1 MVGGH
6 VELVVLSVFQD
17 KVFLL
22 IFVAADMR
30 GAGEPGHA
38 MVDVHHVGSRDQVG
52 KDNLRPVFGLAATGV
67 TQLFCRAK

>member
-6 VELVVLSVFQD
+6 VELVALSVFQD
-17 KVFLL
+17 EVFLL
-22 IFVAADMR
+22 IFVVADVR

-52 KDNLRPVFGLAATGV
+52 KDNLRPVFGLAAAGV
-67 TQLFCRAK
+67 TQLLRRTE